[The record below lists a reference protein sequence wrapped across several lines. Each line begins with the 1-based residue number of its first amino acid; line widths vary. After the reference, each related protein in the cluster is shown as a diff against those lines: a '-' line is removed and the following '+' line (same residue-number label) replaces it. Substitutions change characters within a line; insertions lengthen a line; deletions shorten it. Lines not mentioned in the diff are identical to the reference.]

1 MKVLSVLVERGAR
14 ALDRPFTYCYLGAR
28 ELKPYVRLHVLFG
41 RKRLVGFLSRIEET
55 EESLEEVSARL
66 GFPVR
71 TVEETRRQ
79 IFTGTGERI
88 ALAYRAAS
96 RLTRIAPPFLLMKI
110 IRRLGPSVSGSFM
123 FSFISGSSLSEAR
136 FAGRKLSNLY
146 HLPSMPPIAGLGV
159 FFNMFDNRLN
169 AVVSYR
175 SGVFPEADVDRFARK
190 LEKELRGNG
199 GE

>member
-1 MKVLSVLVERGAR
+1 
-14 ALDRPFTYCYLGAR
+14 
-28 ELKPYVRLHVLFG
+28 
-41 RKRLVGFLSRIEET
+41 
-55 EESLEEVSARL
+55 
-66 GFPVR
+66 
-71 TVEETRRQ
+71 
-79 IFTGTGERI
+79 
-88 ALAYRAAS
+88 
-96 RLTRIAPPFLLMKI
+96 MKI